1 MSVPRETPDAAYA
14 RCTRQAR
21 EHYENFPVGS
31 WLVPRR
37 WRRHIHAVYAFART
51 ADDLADETVDTLSV
65 PERLAL
71 LARWRNDLH
80 AALRGGTEHP
90 VFGAVARTI
99 RECGLPVMLFDD
111 LVGAFEQD
119 VLKTRYATF
128 AEVADYCRRSAN
140 PVGRL
145 VLLIAGERDEKW
157 HRVSDAIC
165 TGLQLANFWQDVS
178 VDARKD
184 RIYFPRESLD
194 RFGVTEGEVLSG
206 AWSDRARALVAFEVE
221 RARALF
227 HEGAALTRHLRG
239 RLAWEIELTRR
250 GGLAILDKVA
260 ALDFNSFQ
268 TRPVLAKRD
277 FARLLWGMVRR
288 RAR

>member
-1 MSVPRETPDAAYA
+1 VSAPRETLDDAYA

-31 WLVPRR
+31 WLLPRR
-37 WRRHIHAVYAFART
+37 WRKHIHAVYAFART

-80 AALRGGTEHP
+80 AALRGETDHP
-90 VFGAVARTI
+90 VFAAVKRSI
-99 RECGLPVMLFDD
+99 EECHLPVMLFDD
-111 LVGAFEQD
+111 LVNAFEQD

-128 AEVADYCRRSAN
+128 AEVLDYCRRSAN

-145 VLLIAGERDEKW
+145 VLLITGERDEAW
-157 HRVSDAIC
+157 HRKSDLIC
-165 TGLQLANFWQDVS
+165 TALQLANFWQDVS
-178 VDARKD
+178 VDAKKD
-184 RIYFPRESLD
+184 RIYFPRESLT
-194 RFGVTEGEVLSG
+194 RFGVTEAEVLSG
-206 AWSDRARALVAFEVE
+206 TWSDRARGLVAFEVE
-221 RARALF
+221 RTRGMF
-227 HEGAALTRHLRG
+227 HEGAPLTKYLKG

-268 TRPVLAKRD
+268 TRPKLAKSD
-277 FARLLWGMVRR
+277 FVRLFVAMVRGR
-288 RAR
+288 